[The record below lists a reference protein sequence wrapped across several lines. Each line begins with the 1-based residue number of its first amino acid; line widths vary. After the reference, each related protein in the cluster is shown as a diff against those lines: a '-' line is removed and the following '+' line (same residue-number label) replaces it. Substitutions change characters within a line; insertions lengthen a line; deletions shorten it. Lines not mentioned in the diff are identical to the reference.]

1 MDNGGKDSLC
11 TQLGDIVTTILPQ
24 TMVERQTSKIIEIK
38 MWVPPLELGITNRLP
53 GVFYL

>member
-38 MWVPPLELGITNRLP
+38 MWVPHLELGITNRLP

>member
-38 MWVPPLELGITNRLP
+38 MWVPLLELGITNKLP